1 MSGKSAKY
9 GDLDLGRVPHVT
21 SAADFLAA
29 LNLSNLMPHFAERG
43 LSTVE
48 HLLHLV
54 PADLDS
60 MGLRLVG
67 VRVRLLKGLSLL
79 RDQHGSSA
87 NASSTTTPRSESDD
101 AMTMDASMAPVES
114 EGVRYN
120 STSSLCAA
128 TTPHPVADIR
138 PPIASSTPAGH
149 APPPV
154 QSASEQRPAR
164 APAPGGGATPAPRTG
179 VLASAGTSSR
189 PYPTPIWRRCASRAP
204 ALPRPPCPVPSA
216 HPPRVVCGRFAFA

>member
-21 SAADFLAA
+21 SVADFLAA

-48 HLLHLV
+48 HLLNLV

-67 VRVRLLKGLSLL
+67 IRVRLLKGLSLL

-114 EGVRYN
+114 EGARYN
-120 STSSLCAA
+120 STSSL
-128 TTPHPVADIR
+128 
-138 PPIASSTPAGH
+138 
-149 APPPV
+149 
-154 QSASEQRPAR
+154 
-164 APAPGGGATPAPRTG
+164 
-179 VLASAGTSSR
+179 
-189 PYPTPIWRRCASRAP
+189 
-204 ALPRPPCPVPSA
+204 
-216 HPPRVVCGRFAFA
+216 